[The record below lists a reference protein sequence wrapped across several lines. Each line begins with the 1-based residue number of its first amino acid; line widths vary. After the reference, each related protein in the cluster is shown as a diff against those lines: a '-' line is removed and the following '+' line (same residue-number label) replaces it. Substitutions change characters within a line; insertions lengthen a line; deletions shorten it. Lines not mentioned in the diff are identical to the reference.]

1 MKMIKLILKPQQ
13 MVERLNNAFDLI
25 YQTAKRDDVLGFLHC
40 LWKVRYQ
47 FDKWVVKWVE
57 KAEESSAV
65 LRVSTVNYSKT
76 QNRLNRTPSEITS
89 LSQLQSVRLLYWGRE
104 AHSIG

>member
-1 MKMIKLILKPQQ
+1 MPLKSLSKQ
-13 MVERLNNAFDLI
+13 R
-25 YQTAKRDDVLGFLHC
+25 KSDDVLGFLHC

-65 LRVSTVNYSKT
+65 LRMSTVNYSKT

-89 LSQLQSVRLLYWGRE
+89 LSQRCKVFVTLLGRE